1 MNQSEKDDL
10 VTPIVSELK
19 PVIKELRL
27 KKTEQSEVNQEK
39 GLNFNETLAIL
50 NKVDFFGTFE
60 LTDKERMS
68 VLSTQIV
75 KEILLSI
82 NMI

>member
-1 MNQSEKDDL
+1 

-60 LTDKERMS
+60 LTEKERMS
-68 VLSTQIV
+68 VLST
-75 KEILLSI
+75 
-82 NMI
+82 

>member
-1 MNQSEKDDL
+1 M
-10 VTPIVSELK
+10 TPIVSELK

-60 LTDKERMS
+60 LTEKERMS
-68 VLSTQIV
+68 VLST
-75 KEILLSI
+75 
-82 NMI
+82 